1 MRRASVASA
10 ARDERGQTF
19 VMLALMLMALL
30 GFTGIVIDVG
40 WYELNLVRVQRAAD
54 AAALAGVVYLPGNP
68 AAGATA
74 GRNEATKNGYTN
86 GVGGVVVTANQ
97 DPGNDKVML
106 TSVTSPVNT
115 FFARLFGV
123 NSFTASRR
131 ARAEFILPVPMGSPL
146 SYWGIHVLCRNSD
159 DNNAVPSPCP
169 EVPSATGSGTLDT
182 LGYWGAIEM
191 KGTQRANGDA
201 YSTYYNGGSNLNTG
215 FDPNGYSYIV
225 EIPAGTTGGAVWVY
239 DPLFCATGAGGTTS
253 PARRLGV
260 GDFWLGAKTAVTTE
274 FKLWD
279 MQGTPYTTVDDTLLA
294 SDGGL
299 FASMD
304 YADKSTSYRG
314 DQNYGNG
321 YNGSSSTD
329 CAGNPYHNAWW
340 RLANNVPPGSYRLQ
354 ATTSAGTTSQ
364 NAVNNFGLQ
373 VTLATGTGARVYGQT
388 RMAVYNAIS
397 GTSLFY
403 LAQVDA
409 VHAGKTLEIKL
420 FDPGDIRSTSL
431 KVRMPTATGY
441 TDATFSFTATGA
453 TSPGTTSGSNL
464 TSLTTSNSSTNYYNN
479 QWVTISV
486 VIPTGYAA
494 PTPPGE
500 PGSGWWKIQ
509 YVTTGSGQDVTTWE
523 VNVRGNPV
531 HLVIP

>member
-1 MRRASVASA
+1 MISLLL
-10 ARDERGQTF
+10 T
-19 VMLALMLMALL
+19 ALL
-30 GFTGIVIDVG
+30 GFVGVVVDVG

-68 AAGATA
+68 SGGATA
-74 GRNEATKNGYTN
+74 ARNEAAKNGYAS

-97 DPGNDKVML
+97 DAGNDKVML
-106 TSVTSPVNT
+106 SRVSAPVNT

-123 NSFTASRR
+123 DTFTATRN

-146 SYWGIHVLCRNSD
+146 DYWGIHVLCRNTD
-159 DNNAVPSPCP
+159 DNNAVPSTCP
-169 EVPSATGSGTLDT
+169 QVPSATGVGTLGT

-201 YSTYYNGGSNLNTG
+201 YSTFYNGGTSLNGG
-215 FDPNGYSYIV
+215 FDPLGYSYIV
-225 EIPAGTTGGAVWVY
+225 EIPAGAAGGAVWVY
-239 DPLFCATGAGGTTS
+239 DPLFCATGAGGSTS

-260 GDFWLGAKTAVTTE
+260 GDFWLGTHTAVTTE

-279 MQGTPYTTVDDTLLA
+279 MQGTPYTTVDDTLVA

-299 FASMD
+299 FSSMD
-304 YADKSTSYRG
+304 HVDKSTSYRG
-314 DQNYGNG
+314 NQDYGNG
-321 YNGSSSTD
+321 YNGSSSSD
-329 CAGNPYHNAWW
+329 CATSPYHNAWW
-340 RLANNVPPGSYRLQ
+340 RLASGLGPGLYRLQ
-354 ATTSAGTTSQ
+354 AVTSSGTTSQ

-373 VTLATGTGARVYGQT
+373 VTLGSGSGARVYGQT
-388 RMAVYNAIS
+388 RMCVYNAIS
-397 GTSLFY
+397 GTSTFY

-420 FDPGDIRSTSL
+420 FDPGDIASTTL

-441 TDATFSFTATGA
+441 TDATFSYTATGA
-453 TSPGTTSGSNL
+453 TAPGTISGGPV
-464 TSLTTSNSSTNYYNN
+464 TSLATSNARTNFYNN
-479 QWVTISV
+479 QWLTITV
-486 VIPTGYAA
+486 NIPTSYVA

-500 PGSGWWKIQ
+500 PGPGWWKIQ
-509 YVTTGSGQDVTTWE
+509 YVTTGKGQDVTTWE
-523 VNVRGNPV
+523 VNIRGNPV